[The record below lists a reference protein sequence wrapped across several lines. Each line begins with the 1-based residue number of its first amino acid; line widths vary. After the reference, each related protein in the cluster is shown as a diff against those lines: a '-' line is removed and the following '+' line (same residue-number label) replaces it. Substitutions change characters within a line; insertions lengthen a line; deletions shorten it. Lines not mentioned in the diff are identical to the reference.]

1 VAFRLVRPGHVWS
14 TVGLEELATFFSL
27 TDRKGRE
34 GKGRDNPQPI
44 SSESF
49 VSGAM
54 NERRQ
59 QPKKK
64 TENITHLFSQASLE
78 PNPTS
83 SAIIT
88 LRRGKEGNSANAT
101 LKRRGLSLQLS
112 APRLINLW
120 KRQGRNEEG
129 GKQSKSLR
137 WAQQRRLVLITA
149 SASFQRGVTLYP
161 KIVRH
166 CSPSRKVKT
175 PSSLPSR
182 LARRA

>member
-1 VAFRLVRPGHVWS
+1 
-14 TVGLEELATFFSL
+14 
-27 TDRKGRE
+27 
-34 GKGRDNPQPI
+34 
-44 SSESF
+44 
-49 VSGAM
+49 M
-54 NERRQ
+54 NERRR

-64 TENITHLFSQASLE
+64 TENITHFFSQASLE

-83 SAIIT
+83 SAITT
-88 LRRGKEGNSANAT
+88 LRRGKEGKFCECDIEAQGTESAAISAETNKSVEEAREERG
-101 LKRRGLSLQLS
+101 RRE
-112 APRLINLW
+112 A
-120 KRQGRNEEG
+120 
-129 GKQSKSLR
+129 KQSKSLR

-175 PSSLPSR
+175 PSFSLPSR